1 MIYLDY
7 NATTPPNKEVLDIY
21 NKIGTEYFANSNS
34 LHSLGIKSKELE
46 IYTTNKISKLLGLN
60 DKEIIYT
67 SGSTEANNLA
77 IKGICNKYKNRGRHI
92 ISTKLEHSS
101 VLETLNYLSKNNF
114 KVDYVNI
121 KDDGTIDIEHFK
133 KLINEET
140 ILVSICVVDSELGIV
155 QPIKEISEIIKKYP
169 KCYFHVDCTQGLGK
183 ININFNNIDLASI
196 SAHKIYGLKGIGA
209 LIKNKNIDIESQ
221 IHGGKSTTNYRSGT
235 PALPL
240 MVSLMKAIELLIPN
254 INKNTE
260 YIKILN
266 NKIIKSIKDIP
277 SIHINSTDNSIPS
290 VINFSI
296 KNIKPETLIH
306 YFDQYEIYI
315 STKSACSDTT
325 EPSHSV
331 YAVTKVLD
339 YANSSI
345 RVSLSHLTKEQ
356 DIDKFIEI
364 LKKAVKELSL

>member
-1 MIYLDY
+1 
-7 NATTPPNKEVLDIY
+7 
-21 NKIGTEYFANSNS
+21 
-34 LHSLGIKSKELE
+34 
-46 IYTTNKISKLLGLN
+46 
-60 DKEIIYT
+60 
-67 SGSTEANNLA
+67 
-77 IKGICNKYKNRGRHI
+77 
-92 ISTKLEHSS
+92 
-101 VLETLNYLSKNNF
+101 
-114 KVDYVNI
+114 
-121 KDDGTIDIEHFK
+121 
-133 KLINEET
+133 
-140 ILVSICVVDSELGIV
+140 
-155 QPIKEISEIIKKYP
+155 
-169 KCYFHVDCTQGLGK
+169 
-183 ININFNNIDLASI
+183 
-196 SAHKIYGLKGIGA
+196 
-209 LIKNKNIDIESQ
+209 
-221 IHGGKSTTNYRSGT
+221 
-235 PALPL
+235 

>member
-254 INKNTE
+254 INKNT
-260 YIKILN
+260 K
-266 NKIIKSIKDIP
+266 
-277 SIHINSTDNSIPS
+277 
-290 VINFSI
+290 
-296 KNIKPETLIH
+296 
-306 YFDQYEIYI
+306 
-315 STKSACSDTT
+315 
-325 EPSHSV
+325 
-331 YAVTKVLD
+331 
-339 YANSSI
+339 
-345 RVSLSHLTKEQ
+345 
-356 DIDKFIEI
+356 
-364 LKKAVKELSL
+364 